1 MRKPSEFTWIT
12 LLLAGVWFL
21 TACSQA
27 AGSPLDSSKLQIVAT
42 TTIVGDVVA
51 QVGGDHIEL
60 SLLLPVGTDPHSF
73 EPRPQDIAKVAGS
86 QVVFAN
92 GAGLEPFLENL
103 LASAEALDRVVYVSE
118 GIAYRASE
126 EDGHQDHEHQDH
138 AEVDPHTW
146 MDPNNVMLWV
156 QRIEEAL
163 SEADPARAEEYRCNA
178 QDYLDELKKL
188 DAWIRQQTARVPL
201 ENRKLVTDHALFGY
215 FADTYGF
222 EQIGALV
229 PGYSS
234 MAEPSAQELAQIE
247 DAIRAYG
254 VKAVF
259 VGNTV
264 NPTLA
269 ERVAEDTGVEL
280 VFVYTGSLS
289 EPGGEAGSY
298 LDYMRYNVAAFVN
311 ALLP

>member
-1 MRKPSEFTWIT
+1 MRKSGWIHWLT
-12 LLLAGVWFL
+12 VLLLGVGAL
-21 TACSQA
+21 AACRQGAETPQA
-27 AGSPLDSSKLQIVAT
+27 SNELQVVAT

-51 QVGGDHIEL
+51 QVGGDQIEL
-60 SLLLPVGTDPHSF
+60 TLLLPVGTDPHSF
-73 EPRPQDIAKVAGS
+73 EPSPQDIARVAGA

-92 GAGLEPFLENL
+92 GAGLEPFLDNL
-103 LASAEALDRVVYVSE
+103 LDSAGALDRVVYVSE
-118 GIAYRASE
+118 GVAHRASDE
-126 EDGHQDHEHQDH
+126 HADHDH
-138 AEVDPHTW
+138 AEMDPHTW
-146 MDPNNVMLWV
+146 MDPNNVMIWV

-163 SEADPARAEEYRCNA
+163 SEADPAHAAEYHRNA
-178 QDYLDELKKL
+178 ENYLADLKEL

-229 PGYSS
+229 PGFSS
-234 MAEPSAQELAQIE
+234 IAEPSAQDLAKIE

-254 VKAVF
+254 VEAVF

-280 VFVYTGSLS
+280 VFVYTGSLG

-298 LDYMRYNVAAFVN
+298 LDYMRYNVTAFVN
-311 ALLP
+311 ALIP